1 MAWET
6 SHGSRILPS
15 SRRQST
21 LDRLLDSRTMEA
33 LSMTPHDA
41 TPRPTNPLRGVAGDV
56 AGLLYGAI
64 VTAAAMAVVSAHEAA
79 AGKVLLAVAI
89 TLVVYYCAHVFTR
102 VEADRLDHPTASF
115 TDDLREAERHELTV
129 LIGGL
134 PAVSAFVVSVYL
146 GATAS
151 RAVDIALWVTI
162 GLLGI
167 FGYLV
172 GRQSGATGWRL
183 VVEIGGAAL
192 FGVAVAILKA
202 LLH

>member
-1 MAWET
+1 M
-6 SHGSRILPS
+6 
-15 SRRQST
+15 
-21 LDRLLDSRTMEA
+21 MEE

-41 TPRPTNPLRGVAGDV
+41 TPRSTNPLGRVTGDV

-64 VTAAAMAVVSAHEAA
+64 VAAAAMAVVSAHEPD
-79 AGKVLLAVAI
+79 AGKVLLAVVI

-115 TDDLREAERHELTV
+115 RDDLREAERHELTV
-129 LIGGL
+129 LVGGV
-134 PAVSAFVVSVYL
+134 PAVSVFVVSVLL

-162 GLLGI
+162 GLLGM

-172 GRQSGATGWRL
+172 GRESRATGWRL

-192 FGVAVAILKA
+192 FGVAVAILKT